1 MAVLSGSEATTALR
15 NGTVRRPMAGARGH
29 RPSWLQATLL
39 IVGGTLLPV
48 GLIVIGFGWYGAAN
62 TPYAFDQ
69 ISYLISG
76 GLLGLG
82 LAFTGGFLYFGS
94 WLAKI
99 ATDNSD
105 AMNHLAETLAEM
117 GEAISRAQVMV
128 PVPVPQV
135 HVPATS
141 AHDRAETLPAVQS
154 AQHQLVATE
163 AGSMLHQA
171 HCTLVRGR
179 QDLRTAS
186 FDDPDLKPCRM
197 CLAE

>member
-1 MAVLSGSEATTALR
+1 MAVLSMNETTTRPR
-15 NGTVRRPMAGARGH
+15 NGPVRRQAAGGRGQ

-39 IVGGTLLPV
+39 IVGATLLPI

-69 ISYLISG
+69 ISFLISG

-105 AMNHLAETLAEM
+105 AMNRLAESLDEM
-117 GEAISRAQVMV
+117 GEALSRAQVMV
-128 PVPVPQV
+128 PVPATWV
-135 HVPATS
+135 H
-141 AHDRAETLPAVQS
+141 DKDDTLPAVPR
-154 AQHQLVATE
+154 AQDQFVATE

-171 HCTLVRGR
+171 DCTLVQGR
-179 QDLRTAS
+179 QDLRAAS